1 MAGDKALDKE
11 LVKELD
17 WDATLLAI
25 PSAALPFVEKRGLL
39 KYLFLE
45 FLLNVLNLLISSKMK
60 TL

>member
-25 PSAALPFVEKRGLL
+25 PSAALPFVEKKRFV
-39 KYLFLE
+39 KIF
-45 FLLNVLNLLISSKMK
+45 IP
-60 TL
+60 